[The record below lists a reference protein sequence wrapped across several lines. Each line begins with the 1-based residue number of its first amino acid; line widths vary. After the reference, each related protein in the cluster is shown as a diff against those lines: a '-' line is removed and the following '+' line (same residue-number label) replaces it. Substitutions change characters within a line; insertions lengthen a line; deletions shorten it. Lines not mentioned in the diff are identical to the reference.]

1 MTTLRAIHNRNGEVD
16 PFIPDHL
23 TRAGE
28 INYRPMHPRVAP
40 LSPLWIIP
48 ALLLAIVAVVL
59 GIGHHLH
66 DNPGHAADLLAGV
79 FIPGGGRVP
88 CPSSA
93 AASSSPRS
101 IRSRAYSA
109 RHPACW

>member
-16 PFIPDHL
+16 RFIPDHVS
-23 TRAGE
+23 RVGE
-28 INYRPMHPRVAP
+28 INWRPMPPSAAR

-66 DNPGHAADLLAGV
+66 DNPGRAAASQAGV
-79 FIPGGGRVP
+79 FVSGGE
-88 CPSSA
+88 
-93 AASSSPRS
+93 
-101 IRSRAYSA
+101 RA
-109 RHPACW
+109 P